1 MSALTDSI
9 DSEIESKWRPLL
21 TTTQESYLAENNIYA
36 QTRWSHVNAPEDGAE
51 VLPDNLADKPSD
63 QDEGW
68 NDLVDIASELMTAR
82 GRVGVYN
89 GPDGQ
94 GFVLTVQ
101 VRETEA
107 LMQRSIN
114 FGPITDRDHAWA
126 EVDENP
132 PKP

>member
-1 MSALTDSI
+1 MSALTNSI
-9 DSEIESKWRPLL
+9 DAEIESKWRTLL
-21 TTTQESYLAENNIYA
+21 TATQSDYLAANGIYA

-63 QDEGW
+63 QVEGW
-68 NDLVDIASELMTAR
+68 SDLVEISSELMTAR
-82 GRVGVYN
+82 GRVGAYN
-89 GPDGQ
+89 GPDGK

-114 FGPITDRDHAWA
+114 FGPLTDRDQAWS

>member
-1 MSALTDSI
+1 MSELTNSI
-9 DSEIESKWRPLL
+9 DAEIESKWRTLL
-21 TTTQESYLAENNIYA
+21 TATQDNYLEANGIYA

-63 QDEGW
+63 QAEGW
-68 NDLVDIASELMTAR
+68 SDLVDISSELMTAR
-82 GRVGVYN
+82 GRVGTYN
-89 GPDGQ
+89 GPDGK

-101 VRETEA
+101 VRETDA

-114 FGPITDRDHAWA
+114 FGALTQRDQAWS

-132 PKP
+132 PQP